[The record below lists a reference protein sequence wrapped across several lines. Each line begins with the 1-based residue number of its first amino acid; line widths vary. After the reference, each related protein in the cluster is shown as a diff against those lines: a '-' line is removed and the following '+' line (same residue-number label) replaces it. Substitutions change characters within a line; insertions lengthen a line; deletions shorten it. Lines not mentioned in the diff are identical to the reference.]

1 MLVLRACFGVKPVI
15 MQQPSK
21 DRIVVYEFDKLSG
34 KYLGMQ
40 QPSKDSVVVDAFAKL
55 SGNYLG
61 KIVLPTK
68 ISSMFYAIRGV
79 QRQGAR
85 LLPHHERPFEYLIF
99 FLDGIEFPC
108 VAHSPKMW
116 FAFKQWMYTL
126 FNKVTSKT
134 RIDLVWQE
142 DDSFAFNLIKHGV
155 KEDGGSIYIRRD
167 GPGLERHHGVLAF
180 THHPHHVYIRF
191 NTKHDLA
198 LGTTNLGFLANMKLL
213 RKLELHN
220 MIVKSWGFADK
231 LRVETLILQ
240 DVSIDGASLE
250 KFRHLK
256 HLRVSA
262 LDPLNPN
269 FGFSASVVARLPR
282 LGTLRLTTDDRFAL
296 HDWETNMPGFKVSV
310 NIDYE
315 SWCLRASRTSCTNTP

>member
-15 MQQPSK
+15 MQESSNNRVVVDAFAKIGGKYLGMQQPSK
-21 DRIVVYEFDKLSG
+21 DRIVMYAFDKLSG

-55 SGNYLG
+55 INKYLG

-68 ISSMFYAIRGV
+68 ISSMFDAIRGV
-79 QRQGAR
+79 QRQGAK

-108 VAHSPKMW
+108 LTYTIRRW
-116 FAFKQWMYTL
+116 FGRKQWMYTL

-134 RIDLVWQE
+134 RIDLMWQE

-155 KEDGGSIYIRRD
+155 MKDGGSTYIRRND

-220 MIVKSWGFADK
+220 MIVKSWDFADK

-256 HLRVSA
+256 HLQVSA
-262 LDPLNPN
+262 LDPLDPDV
-269 FGFSASVVARLPR
+269 FFSALV
-282 LGTLRLTTDDRFAL
+282 
-296 HDWETNMPGFKVSV
+296 NMPGFKVSV
-310 NIDYE
+310 NIYDNE
-315 SWCLRASRTSCTNTP
+315 AWCLRASRTSCTNTP